1 MAEISVAERAGYR
14 VITLNRPEKLNATT
28 APMLRALRSAFEDA
42 ASDRTCRALLLT
54 GAGRGFCAGQ
64 DLAAVNTL
72 DPATADLGALVEELY
87 NPLIQLMRSHP
98 LPVVC
103 AVNGIAAGAGANLA
117 LACDIVLAARSAS
130 FVQAFARI
138 ALIPDAGG
146 TWILPRLVGDARAR
160 ALALLAEK
168 ISADQAAEWGM
179 IWRVVEDE
187 VLMAEAEKLAA
198 HLAQQPTATLG
209 LIKQALNASS
219 TNGLDAQLAL
229 ERDLQRQAGQ
239 SGDYAEGARAFL
251 EKRAPRFTGQ
261 A

>member
-1 MAEISVAERAGYR
+1 MDAEIRSEARDAYR

-28 APMLRALRSAFEDA
+28 ATMLRALRRAFEEA
-42 ASDRTCRALLLT
+42 AADRACRAILLT

-64 DLAAVNTL
+64 DLGAVNML
-72 DPATADLGALVEELY
+72 DAANADLGALIEELY
-87 NPLIQLMRSHP
+87 NPLIRLIRTHP

-117 LACDIVLAARSAS
+117 LACDIVLAARSAA

-168 ISADQAAEWGM
+168 ISA
-179 IWRVVEDE
+179 
-187 VLMAEAEKLAA
+187 
-198 HLAQQPTATLG
+198 
-209 LIKQALNASS
+209 
-219 TNGLDAQLAL
+219 
-229 ERDLQRQAGQ
+229 
-239 SGDYAEGARAFL
+239 
-251 EKRAPRFTGQ
+251 
-261 A
+261 

>member
-1 MAEISVAERAGYR
+1 MAEISIAERAGYR
-14 VITLNRPEKLNATT
+14 IVTLDRPEKLNATT
-28 APMLRALRSAFEDA
+28 AGMLRALRAAFEDA
-42 ASDRTCRALLLT
+42 AADRACRAVLLT

-64 DLAAVNTL
+64 DLSAVNTL

-87 NPLIQLMRSHP
+87 NPLIRLIRAHP

-168 ISADQAAEWGM
+168 ITADQAAAWGM

-187 VLMAEAEKLAA
+187 ALMEEAEKLAA
-198 HLAQQPTATLG
+198 YLAQQPTATLG

-251 EKRAPRFTGQ
+251 EKRAPRFTGRT
-261 A
+261 